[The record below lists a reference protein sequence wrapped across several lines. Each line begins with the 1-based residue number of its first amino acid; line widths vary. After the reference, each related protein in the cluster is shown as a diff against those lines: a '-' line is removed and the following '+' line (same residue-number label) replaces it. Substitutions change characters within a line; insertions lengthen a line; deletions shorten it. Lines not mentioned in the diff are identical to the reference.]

1 MPLAARLE
9 DLDYGYTKG
18 ICKAA
23 RAYPLQGIKKDEIET
38 ALGYFEANAPRSG
51 VRTPAIV
58 SCAEEILLILGQY
71 GLPKTFGGNQ

>member
-9 DLDYGYTKG
+9 DLDYGYTEG

-38 ALGYFEANAPRSG
+38 ALGYFEANAPARATTGS
-51 VRTPAIV
+51 A
-58 SCAEEILLILGQY
+58 SAA
-71 GLPKTFGGNQ
+71 FS